1 VYEQTRTDVTNKKL
15 LGGFIEPELSLHL
28 YNKDN
33 RPVPLKKNEFH
44 NSAALNYFRL
54 SSWGYDTQH
63 NSSIYFIVL
72 SRLVISPADSEIG
85 MNLLVAVFLFLCFRN
100 LFCSENAQWICIR
113 SARTRPGS
121 IIKKMRY
128 AERRQPSTQQQQQQ
142 HRSFSF

>member
-1 VYEQTRTDVTNKKL
+1 MYEQTRNYSEDSSSWNLVPLCNKD
-15 LGGFIEPELSLHL
+15 
-28 YNKDN
+28 NKDN

-63 NSSIYFIVL
+63 NHSIYFIVL

-100 LFCSENAQWICIR
+100 LFCSEKAQGFAFGR
-113 SARTRPGS
+113 LGRGPGS

-128 AERRQPSTQQQQQQ
+128 AERRQTSTQQQQ